1 MRSLIAPA
9 RVSAFDQ
16 GIHLPVLLVTFE
28 EARRWMESGNGTR
41 QEKLAILVGG
51 GPAPGINGVIASAA
65 IEAINCGLD
74 VIGLNDGF
82 KWLVAGDPSHVTELR
97 IRDVSRIHFTGGS
110 ILRTSRTNPARTEEG
125 LDRAVDTLLKLGVR
139 YLVCIGGDDTTYGAA
154 RIAERSKG
162 RIGVASVP
170 KTIDNDLPLPENA
183 PTFGFETARAVG
195 TSIIESL
202 MEDARTTGRWYIAVT
217 MGRKSGSLALGMC
230 KSAGATLAVIPEEFI
245 GEHIELDTVVDTIVG
260 SIIKRAASGRDDGVA
275 LVAEGVAERL
285 DPETLK
291 GTSNT
296 SLDAYGHIH
305 LADIPLGWILRDRI
319 REALETLGIE
329 TTVVAKDIGYE
340 LRCAKPVPFDVEYTR
355 TLGYGAVRYLLNGGS
370 GALIAIT
377 GGRVTPVRLEDL
389 ADPHTGRIRVRM
401 VDVATESFEV
411 ARSYMIRLE
420 PSDFKEP
427 EVSRLAAKT
436 NLSPAAFTQRFQPSV
451 KATTPSP

>member
-1 MRSLIAPA
+1 MGSG
-9 RVSAFDQ
+9 SA
-16 GIHLPVLLVTFE
+16 
-28 EARRWMESGNGTR
+28 SS

-65 IEAINCGLD
+65 IEAINCGLQ
-74 VIGLNDGF
+74 VLGLNDGF
-82 KWLVAGDPSHVTELR
+82 KWLVEGDTSHVTELH

-125 LDRAVDTLLKLGVR
+125 LERAVDTLTRLGVR
-139 YLVCIGGDDTTYGAA
+139 YLVCIGGDDTTYGAKK
-154 RIAERSKG
+154 IAERSKG
-162 RIGVASVP
+162 KISVASVP

-195 TSIIESL
+195 TAIIESL
-202 MEDARTTGRWYIAVT
+202 MEDARTTGRWYIAIT

-245 GEHIELDTVVDTIVG
+245 GEHVDLDVVVDTIVG
-260 SIIKRAASGRDDGVA
+260 SIIKRQASGRDDGVA
-275 LVAEGVAERL
+275 LVAEGIAERL

-291 GTSNT
+291 GTSNS

-319 REALETLGIE
+319 REALEKLKIKS
-329 TTVVAKDIGYE
+329 TVVAKDIGYE

-377 GGRVTPVRLEDL
+377 GGRVTPVSLSDLED
-389 ADPHTGRIRVRM
+389 PQTGRIRVRM

-411 ARSYMIRLE
+411 GRSYMIRLE
-420 PSDFKEP
+420 ASDFQEP
-427 EVSRLAAKT
+427 ALSRLAAQT
-436 NLSPAAFTQRFQPSV
+436 NLSPQEFEKRFLPSV
-451 KATTPSP
+451 RATTASP